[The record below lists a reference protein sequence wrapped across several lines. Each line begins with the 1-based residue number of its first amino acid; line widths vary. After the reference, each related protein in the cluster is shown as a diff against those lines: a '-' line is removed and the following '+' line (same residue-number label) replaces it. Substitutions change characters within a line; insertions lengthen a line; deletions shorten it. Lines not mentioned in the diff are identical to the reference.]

1 MGKID
6 EVLKTYSATWN
17 DVVAWASTQP
27 KWSKFVSNKRLVA
40 YQYLLDVKK
49 IKPQEA
55 QDAIGMGL
63 KALQEATAKL
73 VDLEMG
79 KWHTVR
85 GVVVSQQRETSYKGC
100 PTCFKKIAEG
110 QECEKDGE
118 EPVDLHWRTYIF
130 ADDTDDVILSVPPK
144 LQSLLLLGKEIMV
157 RGNLNDQLEFHAAQI
172 QILDSTPEQ
181 QMPTNVTAVQQTSP
195 PAQATSTPQVS
206 TIVVPEEL
214 QQITDIVKL
223 FKSMDMKTLEIWHS
237 KNGIKTPL
245 QLLIASAGFK
255 ITGDIVS
262 VA

>member
-6 EVLKTYSATWN
+6 NVLAKYGATWN
-17 DVVAWASTQP
+17 DVVVWASTQP

-49 IKPQEA
+49 VKSQEA
-55 QDAIGMGL
+55 QEAIGMGL

-73 VDLEMG
+73 IDLEMG

-85 GVVVSQQRETSYKGC
+85 GVIVSQQRETAYKGC
-100 PTCFKKIAEG
+100 PICFKKITGEG

-118 EPVDLHWRTYIF
+118 EAIDLFWRTYIF

-144 LQSLLLLGKEIMV
+144 LQSLSLLGKEIMV
-157 RGNLNDQLEFHAAQI
+157 RGVLNDQLEFHAAQI
-172 QILDSTPEQ
+172 QVFDSSSEQ
-181 QMPTNVTAVQQTSP
+181 VVTSP
-195 PAQATSTPQVS
+195 PTVVSPPTVIAQQTTM
-206 TIVVPEEL
+206 IVVPEEL

-223 FKSMDMKTLEIWHS
+223 FKSMDMNTLLIWHS

-245 QLLIASAGFK
+245 QLLIATAGFK